1 MIKLKDYNKKML
13 SALHSVFWYEG
24 LLEQYEDEWVEFQ
37 SSKDNYPFSRP
48 KYRDDCFLIMFIK
61 ALREYKNDE
70 YFTFR
75 DVEKISVDFEL
86 QTRHT
91 VIWQMLVEMFG
102 SCGTSPRTGWIEQRE
117 ECAKFLEQ
125 VVCIEELMYE
135 QGEQNENR

>member
-1 MIKLKDYNKKML
+1 MIKLKDYNKEML
-13 SALHSVFWYEG
+13 NALHSVFWYEG
-24 LLEQYEDEWVEFQ
+24 LLKQYEDERVEFKN
-37 SSKDNYPFSRP
+37 SKDNYPFSRP

-61 ALREYKNDE
+61 ALREHNSNDF
-70 YFTFR
+70 FTFS
-75 DVEKISVDFEL
+75 DVEKINKEFQW

-102 SCGTSPRTGWIEQRE
+102 NCGTSPRTGWIEQRE

-135 QGEQNENR
+135 QEGL